1 MCILGWNCK
10 DIYPQFLLTESQ
22 ACFTSS
28 DRHPASWLF
37 GATLKA
43 SFWDDRG
50 SNVSDGV
57 KSLDREGDYGMSRW
71 ISSAPSVAAVWS
83 CILSQTHTI
92 VAPRPVLSFL
102 LSITISF
109 SAFHCSPA
117 AWWLTGRFCSDRTK
131 IRLFFMNL
139 VRKENQVSL
148 PDITLKYLRQVSSQV
163 IELLKEEYEASLRYV
178 GSFRELF
185 KFLLV
190 NRGKVKC

>member
-1 MCILGWNCK
+1 MPSFAHWVTG
-10 DIYPQFLLTESQ
+10 LLYKLWPPSCVVAVWRYFKGQ
-22 ACFTSS
+22 LL
-28 DRHPASWLF
+28 RRPRVKHV
-37 GATLKA
+37 
-43 SFWDDRG
+43 RQ
-50 SNVSDGV
+50 GV

-83 CILSQTHTI
+83 CILSQTYTI

-190 NRGKVKC
+190 NRGKVQC